1 MEKRKDQLA
10 NHSDEQRQAAMAKY
24 KMIKP
29 NLDYEKSLTEVSED
43 EGIAL
48 RTLQRWRK
56 QYLEE
61 GLIGLVHKKRA
72 DSGKTR
78 LEPEVVCEIE
88 KLFFTYRKMSIAT
101 IQRQVCEFC
110 SEKKLVPPSYNQVY
124 KTIKSLPSSVG
135 VLAHEGEKVYSEKF
149 DLIKIREPKRPNE
162 VWQADH
168 TLLDIEIIDTK
179 GIPKRPWLTIIMD
192 DYSRAIAG
200 YSLSF
205 DSPSAIHTA
214 LTLHQAIWTKR
225 EFRWPICGIPEYFY
239 TDHGSDFTSEH
250 LEQVAIDLRMN
261 LIFSKVGVPRGRGK
275 IERFFHTVNQLFLES
290 LPGYIGNSVK
300 GNLLSFQEFREKLH
314 QFLINNY
321 NLKAH
326 SSIKMCPIEKWNS
339 KSFLPNLP
347 ESLEKLDLLLL
358 EISKSRKV
366 HSDGIH
372 FQGLRY
378 TNPNL
383 SAFVGESVLIRY
395 NPSDLAEIRVFY
407 RNQFLCNAISP
418 EISNYSIDINDLVA
432 ARTKRRKIL
441 KEKINCPS
449 SVDLLIT
456 EQEEKAGLSNKKKK
470 STIKRY
476 FNE

>member
-43 EGIAL
+43 EGIPL

-78 LEPEVVCEIE
+78 LEQEVVCEIE

-225 EFRWPICGIPEYFY
+225 ESRWPICGIPEYFY

-290 LPGYIGNSVK
+290 LPGYK
-300 GNLLSFQEFREKLH
+300 
-314 QFLINNY
+314 
-321 NLKAH
+321 
-326 SSIKMCPIEKWNS
+326 
-339 KSFLPNLP
+339 
-347 ESLEKLDLLLL
+347 
-358 EISKSRKV
+358 
-366 HSDGIH
+366 
-372 FQGLRY
+372 
-378 TNPNL
+378 
-383 SAFVGESVLIRY
+383 
-395 NPSDLAEIRVFY
+395 
-407 RNQFLCNAISP
+407 
-418 EISNYSIDINDLVA
+418 
-432 ARTKRRKIL
+432 
-441 KEKINCPS
+441 
-449 SVDLLIT
+449 
-456 EQEEKAGLSNKKKK
+456 
-470 STIKRY
+470 
-476 FNE
+476 

>member
-1 MEKRKDQLA
+1 MGKRKDQLA
-10 NHSDEQRQAAMAKY
+10 NHSDEQRQAAMDKY
-24 KMIKP
+24 KVIKP
-29 NLDYEKSLTEVSED
+29 NLDFEKSLIEISES
-43 EGIAL
+43 EKIPL
-48 RTLQRWRK
+48 RTLQRWK
-56 QYLEE
+56 KHYQED
-61 GLIGLVHKKRA
+61 GLIGLVHKKRL

-78 LEPEVVCEIE
+78 LEPEVVSEIE
-88 KLFFTYRKMSIAT
+88 RLFFSYRKMSIAT
-101 IQRQVCEFC
+101 IQRKLGDFC
-110 SEKKLVPPSYNQVY
+110 SERQFVPPSYSQVY
-124 KTIKSLPSSVG
+124 KTIQTLPSSVG
-135 VLAHEGEKVYSEKF
+135 VLAHEGEKAYSEKF
-149 DLIKIREPKRPNE
+149 DLIKIRESNRPNE
-162 VWQADH
+162 VWQ
-168 TLLDIEIIDTK
+168 
-179 GIPKRPWLTIIMD
+179 GVPKRPWLTIIMD

-200 YSLSF
+200 YSVFF

-225 EFRWPICGIPEYFY
+225 DPQWPICGIPEHFY

-250 LEQVAIDLRMN
+250 LEQVAIDLRIN
-261 LIFSKVGVPRGRGK
+261 LVFSKVGVPRGRGK

-290 LPGYIGNSVK
+290 LPGYIGNSDK
-300 GNLLSFQEFREKLH
+300 SERLSFQEFRDKLH
-314 QFLINNY
+314 YFLIYDY
-321 NLKAH
+321 NLKEH
-326 SSIKMCPIEKWNS
+326 SSIKTKPIEKWNS

-347 ESLEKLDLLLL
+347 ESLENLDLLLL

-372 FQGLRY
+372 FQGFRY

-418 EISNYSIDINDLVA
+418 EISNYSIDINDLIA
-432 ARTKRRKIL
+432 ARMKRRKIL
-441 KEKINCPS
+441 KEKIHSPS

-456 EQEEKAGLSNKKKK
+456 EQEEKALHSNRKKK
-470 STIKRY
+470 STLKRY

>member
-1 MEKRKDQLA
+1 MKSRKDQLVSY
-10 NHSDEQRQAAMAKY
+10 SDNQRQAAMSKY
-24 KMIKP
+24 KVIQP
-29 NLDYEKSLTEVSED
+29 NLAYQKSLVDISED
-43 EGIAL
+43 EGIPL
-48 RTLQRWRK
+48 RTLQRWK
-56 QYLEE
+56 KHYQEN
-61 GLIGLVHKKRA
+61 GLIGLVRKTRS

-78 LEPEVVCEIE
+78 LDPEVISEIE
-88 KLFFTYRKMSIAT
+88 SLFFTYRKMSIAT
-101 IQRQVCEFC
+101 IQRKLCKFC
-110 SEKKLVPPSYNQVY
+110 TEKKFISPSYSQVY
-124 KTIKSLPSSVG
+124 KAIKSLPSSVG

-179 GIPKRPWLTIIMD
+179 GVPKRPWLTIIMD

-200 YSLSF
+200 YSVSF
-205 DSPSAIHTA
+205 DSPSAIQTA

-225 EFRWPICGIPEYFY
+225 DSKWPICGIPEHFY
-239 TDHGSDFTSEH
+239 TDHGSDFTSDH
-250 LEQVAIDLRMN
+250 LEQVAIDLRIN
-261 LIFSKVGVPRGRGK
+261 LLFSKVGVPRGRGK
-275 IERFFHTVNQLFLES
+275 IERFFLTVNQLFLES
-290 LPGYIGNSVK
+290 LPGYIGNSDK
-300 GNLLSFQEFREKLH
+300 ADRLNFQEFRNKLH
-314 QFLINNY
+314 HFLIYDY
-321 NLKAH
+321 NFKEH
-326 SSIKMCPIEKWNS
+326 SSIKMCPIDKWNS
-339 KSFLPNLP
+339 KLFLPNLP
-347 ESLEKLDLLLL
+347 ENLEKLDLLLL

-395 NPSDLAEIRVFY
+395 NPSDIAEIRVFY
-407 RNQFLCNAISP
+407 RNQFLCNAVSP

-441 KEKINCPS
+441 KEKINSPS

-456 EQEEKAGLSNKKKK
+456 EQEEKAGHSNKKKK
-470 STIKRY
+470 TTLKRY